1 MEDHNKK
8 NLEKKNKEKA
18 IDVALEEYKTLRAE
32 ILMLQQ
38 NCNNLL
44 VFGFAAVVTLIG
56 IALTPLSK
64 VPIQEAKTTPA
75 NQTEINNNDRVTS
88 NIPSAIIL
96 CAIVPLSCGCLTIA
110 WLTNHRKTYWIGTH
124 IANKIEKK
132 INHTYLELKNETE
145 KPLTWESD
153 RQNDRLDFAESKSIV
168 VLFGLI
174 ALSSS
179 AGGAVMITTA
189 TVNYYL
195 NVFWLPSLISLF
207 YFISCYFSKVPK
219 IDSSRKEDE
228 QKQRALKLETKPEP
242 TIINLESKEISN
254 KPEEN
259 REKLIRS
266 QPEVKIPEKVDLLD
280 LLSQETIKANTEES
294 NEPQT
299 EVPIPE
305 QAQVQDEVQDLILE
319 DKKQSE
325 SIAETQPK
333 PKVKNKPF
341 FLKPTTLILVVLA
354 LILGGVVYYSETKTA
369 NQQET
374 VQKKQKK
381 LFAFTEADI
390 KNLRIEKETETIE
403 LERTNDPTKPWQMKQ
418 PDNVPAS
425 DAVVS
430 YLSNLLVN
438 GQSDRSFTIPT
449 NQKQDYG
456 LDKPL
461 TKIKIQLTN
470 QNTHEVILGRP
481 NFDNQFL
488 YAEVDPPTDS
498 NKDIEI
504 FLVPIDFQYAV
515 ERKIE
520 EWKEKDVTPK
530 KEESKPTS
538 SPSPQATTSPS
549 SNQSP
554 NPKQESDTQSKETP
568 KPFNSQS
575 PTPKLESDSQSKET
589 PKPEQTNETKKQVNI
604 SPNTTPTPTSTPPKN
619 D

>member
-1 MEDHNKK
+1 MNNDNTN
-8 NLEKKNKEKA
+8 NLDRENKEKA

-96 CAIVPLSCGCLTIA
+96 CAIVPLSCGCLTIVC
-110 WLTNHRKTYWIGTH
+110 LKNDKKIYWISKH
-124 IANKIEKK
+124 IANKIENK

-145 KPLTWESD
+145 KPLTWERD
-153 RQNDRLDFAESKSIV
+153 RQNDKLDLKDNKSIV
-168 VLFGLI
+168 ILFGLI

-179 AGGAVMITTA
+179 VGGAAIVTAA

-195 NVFWLPSLISLF
+195 NVFWLPSLISLL
-207 YFISCYFSKVPK
+207 YFISRYFSQVDR
-219 IDSSRKEDE
+219 IDPRVTEDE
-228 QKQRALKLETKPEP
+228 KNEKSLKIEARSEP
-242 TIINLESKEISN
+242 QIINLESKEIST
-254 KPEEN
+254 KSEEN
-259 REKLIRS
+259 KEKLIRS
-266 QPEVKIPEKVDLLD
+266 QPEVKRLEKVDLLD
-280 LLSQETIKANTEES
+280 LLSQETIKENTEKS

-299 EVPIPE
+299 EVAIPE
-305 QAQVQDEVQDLILE
+305 KVEVEDEIQDLTLE

-325 SIAETQPK
+325 SIIETK
-333 PKVKNKPF
+333 SKVKSKPF

-354 LILGGVVYYSETKTA
+354 LILGGVVYYSETKTD

-390 KNLRIEKETETIE
+390 KNLKIEKETETIE

-418 PDNVPAS
+418 PDKVPAS

-438 GQSDRSFTIPT
+438 GQSDRSFIIPP

-461 TKIKIQLTN
+461 AKVNVQLTN
-470 QNTHEVILGRP
+470 QNTHEVILGNP

-504 FLVPIDFQYAV
+504 FLIPIDFQYAV

-554 NPKQESDTQSKETP
+554 KPKQESDTQSKETP

-604 SPNTTPTPTSTPPKN
+604 SPNTTPTPPKN